1 MNKAQK
7 RTWFSFAISLATI
20 LISAV
25 VITYIRQNE
34 INIFDLSKPTRFRI
48 LGLFC
53 TIPLILIVILQMRFP
68 QKKYDERDKLIE
80 RKANAIGIVGAF
92 IFLGGAAWLLSVMT
106 KMGSIKAPL
115 VTLLVYLACFVWILV
130 SSTAALIQ
138 YGWKIK
144 GEKS

>member
-7 RTWFSFAISLATI
+7 RTWLSFAISFVTI

-34 INIFDLSKPTRFRI
+34 INIFDLSKPTRIRI
-48 LGLFC
+48 LGFFC
-53 TIPLILIVILQMRFP
+53 TIPLIMIVIISSRFP
-68 QKKYDERDKLIE
+68 KKIYDERDKLID

-92 IFLGGAAWLLSVMT
+92 VFLGGAGWLLSVIT

-115 VTLLVYLACFVWILV
+115 VILLVYLACFVWVLV
-130 SSTAALIQ
+130 SSTAALIH

-144 GEKS
+144 GEQS